1 MKIRTK
7 LAWVFILL
15 LLFGINGISSYSI
28 VFIHNYL
35 LKQGVKQ
42 IRRDARWV
50 ALTVENLNKQDSIIG
65 NMQRLRKITDYN
77 IALYGR
83 GGRLLKQD
91 PEHIHFNEFAV
102 LPDSLIQELKQS
114 GDSTYVVNKKA
125 SNLIYVYVHLHNSQ
139 NPAQYIQL
147 SQYKATLFEPIKT
160 IRWIIYTGIFISIGL
175 VIIVSALVARSF
187 SRPIL
192 QLTDAAHKIADG
204 DVNQEIHLKRKDE
217 FGTLAE
223 SLNQMAQ
230 KLRSD
235 NENLKLIYEKQRQF
249 YADITHEVRNPL
261 HTIMGSLDMLE
272 LENLGKDKQ
281 DKYINNAKNQVD
293 RINRLFK
300 DLMTLQRFDSD
311 QQFIQKEPFD
321 ISKVTTRINDWYR
334 EEAKKKGITLVV
346 DKQSMITIG
355 DPPKI
360 EQVFDNLV
368 SNAVKYSQAKHIYVR
383 YKKEADFVN
392 ISVCDDGIGIPDEH
406 LSRLF
411 DRFYRTDKARSRD
424 KGGTGL
430 GLAVVKG
437 ILNAHNSD
445 IHVKSE
451 VGKGTCFTF
460 RLPVAR
466 QFSS

>member
-7 LAWVFILL
+7 LAWIFVLL
-15 LLFGINGISSYSI
+15 LMFGINGISSYSI
-28 VFIHNYL
+28 VFIHDYL

-42 IRRDARWV
+42 IKRDAEWV
-50 ALTVENLNKQDSIIG
+50 ALTIENLDKRDSIVG
-65 NMQRLRKITDYN
+65 NLKRLRKITHYN
-77 IALYGR
+77 IALFDST
-83 GGRLLKQD
+83 GRLITQD
-91 PEHIHFNEFAV
+91 PEHIRFHEFAQ
-102 LPDSLIQELKQS
+102 LPDSLTAALKS
-114 GDSTYVVNKKA
+114 MKDSTYVVNKKA
-125 SNLIYVYVHLHNSQ
+125 NNSIYVYVHLGKSQ
-139 NPAQYIQL
+139 NEAHFIQL

-160 IRWIIYTGIFISIGL
+160 IRWIIYTGIFISMGL
-175 VIIVSALVARSF
+175 IIIVSALVARSF

-272 LENLGKDKQ
+272 LDNIQEDKRK
-281 DKYINNAKNQVD
+281 KYIANARNQVD
-293 RINRLFK
+293 RINHLFK
-300 DLMTLQRFDSD
+300 DLMTLQRYDSD
-311 QQFIQKEPFD
+311 QQFIQQEPFD
-321 ISKVTTRINDWYR
+321 LSEITRRIGDWYR
-334 EEAKKKGITLVV
+334 EEAGKKGISLEVSKKHLKV
-346 DKQSMITIG
+346 MG
-355 DPPKI
+355 DPSKI
-360 EQVFDNLV
+360 EQVLDNLV
-368 SNAVKYSQAKHIYVR
+368 SNAVKYSQARLITVHYEVKGSKALI
-383 YKKEADFVN
+383 E
-392 ISVCDDGIGIPDEH
+392 VCDDGVGIPGEH

-437 ILNAHNSD
+437 ILNAHNSE
-445 IHVKSE
+445 IYVHSE
-451 VGKGTCFTF
+451 VGKGTCFSFELT
-460 RLPVAR
+460 LV
-466 QFSS
+466 

>member
-7 LAWVFILL
+7 LAWIFVLL
-15 LLFGINGISSYSI
+15 LMFGVNGISSYSI
-28 VFIHNYL
+28 VFIHDYL

-42 IRRDARWV
+42 IERDAEWV
-50 ALTVENLNKQDSIIG
+50 ALTIENLDKRDSIVG
-65 NMQRLRKITDYN
+65 NLNRLRNITHYN
-77 IALYGR
+77 IALYDSTGNMIER
-83 GGRLLKQD
+83 D
-91 PEHIHFNEFAV
+91 PEHQHFFEFAQ
-102 LPDSLIQELKQS
+102 LPDSLTSRLKTMK
-114 GDSTYVVNKKA
+114 DSTYVINQKK
-125 SNLIYVYVHLHNSQ
+125 SDLIYVYVHLHKSQ
-139 NPAQYIQL
+139 NRAHFVQL

-160 IRWIIYTGIFISIGL
+160 IRWIIYTGIFISMGL
-175 VIIVSALVARSF
+175 IIIVSALVARYF

-272 LENLGKDKQ
+272 LDNLQEDKRK
-281 DKYINNAKNQVD
+281 KYINNAKNQVD
-293 RINRLFK
+293 RINHLFK
-300 DLMTLQRFDSD
+300 DLMTLQRYDSD
-311 QQFIQKEPFD
+311 QQFIQKESFD
-321 ISKVTTRINDWYR
+321 FSIITKRIGDWYR
-334 EEAKKKGITLVV
+334 EEAGKKGIVLEVSEDHLHV
-346 DKQSMITIG
+346 LG
-355 DPPKI
+355 DPSKI
-360 EQVFDNLV
+360 EQVLDNLV
-368 SNAVKYSQAKHIYVR
+368 SNAVKYSQARLIKVHYYAQGPKAVIEVH
-383 YKKEADFVN
+383 
-392 ISVCDDGIGIPDEH
+392 DDGVGIPNEH

-430 GLAVVKG
+430 GLAVVKS
-437 ILNAHNSD
+437 ILSAHESE
-445 IHVKSE
+445 IHVESE

-460 RLPVAR
+460 ELPLV
-466 QFSS
+466 